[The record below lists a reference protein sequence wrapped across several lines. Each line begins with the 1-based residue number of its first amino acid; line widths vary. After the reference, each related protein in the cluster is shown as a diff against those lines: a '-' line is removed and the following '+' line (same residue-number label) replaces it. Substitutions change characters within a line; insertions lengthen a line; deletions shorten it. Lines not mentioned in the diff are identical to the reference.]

1 MTIAE
6 TYIREKKKKER
17 FEWSPSGKLCLEL
30 ILAEVNKNGKFVY
43 ARENLSTIEFENF
56 TREVYHKI
64 Y

>member
-1 MTIAE
+1 MTVAE
-6 TYIREKKKKER
+6 TYIRDQPKKEA

-43 ARENLSTIEFENF
+43 VRENLSTIEFENF

>member
-1 MTIAE
+1 MTVAE
-6 TYIREKKKKER
+6 AYIRDKPAKEK

-30 ILAEVNKNGKFVY
+30 IMAEVQKNGKFIY

-56 TREVYHKI
+56 TREVYHKV